1 MMRQTVHDIMTTD
14 VATVRVEATFKEIAQ
29 VLTERR
35 VSGVPVVDA
44 DGKVVGI
51 VSEADLLPK
60 EEFKSAI
67 DERPRLTRRAA
78 KVARAKANGD
88 TAGELMST
96 PAVTIK
102 ADATVAEAARSL
114 AEHGV
119 KRLPVVRAGR
129 LVGIVSRADV
139 LKVFLKPDADIG
151 RLVMDEVIKR
161 CLWENPEYVTVEVKE
176 GIVTLGGTL
185 QTKSLIP
192 IAVRLTAAIDGVVD
206 VVDELNY
213 VEDDTTPEYQ
223 RYRR

>member
-1 MMRQTVHDIMTTD
+1 MTTD

>member
-1 MMRQTVHDIMTTD
+1 MRQTVHDIMTTD